1 MGGSSV
7 GWRGKF
13 VSRSVVDPK
22 PVVDIEDQKNR
33 VLTSEFPGIVIKNH
47 QSNKL
52 KTVLGIAYE
61 NFV

>member
-13 VSRSVVDPK
+13 VPRSVVDPK
-22 PVVDIEDQKNR
+22 PLVGIEDQKNR

-52 KTVLGIAYE
+52 KTVFDIACE